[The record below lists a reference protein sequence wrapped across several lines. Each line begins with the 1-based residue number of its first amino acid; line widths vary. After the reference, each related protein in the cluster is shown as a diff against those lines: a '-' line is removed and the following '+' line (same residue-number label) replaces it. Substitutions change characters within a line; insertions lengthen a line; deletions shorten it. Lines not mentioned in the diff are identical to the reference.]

1 MKAYHGSRV
10 EKDKDNTVMKISK
23 TVEKIKPSGIREF
36 FDLAI
41 GMKDVISLGVGEPD
55 FVTPWNICESAMFSL
70 EKGYTSYTS
79 NKGLYELRLAIS
91 RYLNNKF
98 SLSYNPDQN
107 ILVTVG
113 VSEAVDLAL
122 RAILNRGDKILIQD
136 PSYVSYGPVSEMAGG
151 KVILVKTN
159 EASNFKLTP
168 SLLKKHISKDVKAV
182 IINYPAN
189 PTGVSYSR
197 KELLALSKIFVNNN
211 LIVISDEIYDELIY
225 EFPHTPLA
233 ILPGMKQ
240 RTIYLNGFSKAFAM
254 TGWRVGYACG
264 PEEIISAMT
273 KIHQYTMLC
282 APIMSQLGAIE
293 ALRGSGGPVLEMK
306 REYKRRREFIV
317 SALNEI
323 GLSCNMP
330 EGTFYAFPSIKS
342 TGMNSMEFAKSL
354 LYKEKV
360 AVVPGTAFGTQGE
373 GHIRIAYA
381 SSMDNLKEALIRIK
395 RFLNKRKI

>member
-1 MKAYHGSRV
+1 
-10 EKDKDNTVMKISK
+10 MKISK

-36 FDLAI
+36 FDLVI

-91 RYLNNKF
+91 KYLKNKY

-107 ILVTVG
+107 ILVTTG
-113 VSEAVDLAL
+113 VSEAVDLVL
-122 RAILNRGDKILIQD
+122 RALLNRGDKILVPD
-136 PSYVSYGPVSEMAGG
+136 PSYVSYGPVSELAGA
-151 KVILVKTN
+151 KVISVKTS
-159 EASNFKLTP
+159 EADNFKLTP
-168 SLLKKHISKDVKAV
+168 ELLKKYMTKGVKAV
-182 IINYPAN
+182 VINYPAN

-197 KELLALSKIFVNNN
+197 KELLALSKIFIKND
-211 LIVISDEIYDELIY
+211 LIVISDEIYDELTY
-225 EFPHTPLA
+225 DFSHTPLA

-240 RTIYLNGFSKAFAM
+240 RTIYLNGFSKAYAM

-282 APIMSQLGAIE
+282 APIMGQLGAIE
-293 ALRGSGGPVLEMK
+293 ALRGSSGSVLEMK
-306 REYKRRREFIV
+306 REYKRRREFMV
-317 SALNEI
+317 SKLNEI
-323 GLSCNMP
+323 GLSCAMP
-330 EGTFYAFPSIKS
+330 EGTFYIFPSIKN
-342 TGMNSMEFAKSL
+342 TGMSSAEFAKEL

-373 GHIRIAYA
+373 GYIRIAFA
-381 SSMDNLKEALIRIK
+381 SSMDNLKEAVQRMK
-395 RFLNKRKI
+395 HFLKNGR